1 MDLEQQGSSNSSSV
15 NETNLKLV
23 KVSDLFRDVCTE
35 VYISIPDIYGEQVAE
50 LLSRSSTG
58 RLNYDCHISLC
69 MDELTHHFNEIDIH
83 EDRAELVAAELTAHN
98 IPFKMS
104 IHIAENMYIEIAYL
118 LNAESL
124 DGPVRSTSSDQM
136 IFPEKGKLM
145 KRAKDAKKFIAL
157 VEPDV
162 KIINEVMRQQ
172 EPLFKLTGTIDTLT
186 EFKFQKPKE

>member
-1 MDLEQQGSSNSSSV
+1 MDLEQQGSFNSSSV
-15 NETNLKLV
+15 DKSQRLV
-23 KVSDLFRDVCTE
+23 KLANLFRDVCTE
-35 VYISIPDIYGEQVAE
+35 VYVSIPDIYGEQVAE
-50 LLSRSSTG
+50 LLSGSSSSP
-58 RLNYDCHISLC
+58 LNDDCHISLYL
-69 MDELTHHFNEIDIH
+69 DGLTHHFNEIDIYD
-83 EDRAELVAAELTAHN
+83 DRAELAAAELTAHN

-104 IHIAENMYIEIAYL
+104 IFIAENMHIEIAYL

-162 KIINEVMRQQ
+162 KTINEVMRQQ